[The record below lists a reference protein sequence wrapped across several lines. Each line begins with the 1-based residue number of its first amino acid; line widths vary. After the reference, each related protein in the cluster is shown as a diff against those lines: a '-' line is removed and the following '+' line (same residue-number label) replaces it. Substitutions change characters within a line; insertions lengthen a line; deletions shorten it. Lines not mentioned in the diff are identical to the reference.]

1 MGLQA
6 TLKASWLVGALSLF
20 VYRPNLL
27 TICLALFFSLL
38 AFLTTRGRDLIVVLA
53 LSLAFLLYFLV
64 DQKALDRQANQ
75 PEKKRQS
82 YTILAYPDERTTNS
96 QGRVAGIGRLKSS
109 GERVYYYYQAK
120 DPEDLARFRSL
131 AGPTLMTGQGDLTPM
146 MSATN
151 FYQFDFKEFA
161 KTKRIT
167 HQVRLQEVDL
177 RSNQAASWFDRLN
190 AQFHHWHAIL
200 SDHAKALP
208 NPVRNYALALLLGSK
223 DQTLYDDNP
232 KIQELGLIHL
242 FSLSGFHVAF
252 LITVIRW
259 LGRLVGLYQEL
270 TLAIMALCLIGFY
283 WLTACPPILVRAVIA
298 GESRIFAQA
307 FNRRFASI
315 QIWSWSLLLTLVV
328 HPQILLTLGG
338 QLSFFLTLA
347 LAILPDY
354 WPTWQKGL
362 FLSVLTF
369 PLIVAQQYTWN
380 LWQSLAN
387 LIAIPVFSLVILP
400 VVLVAFFGQV
410 VPGLVTIANWL
421 VTMFDQA
428 VYWLGNLPGQIVIGA
443 LPWPILLVLGF
454 APWFLLGA
462 EKTGRRW
469 VVSTWLFA
477 FLTGFSLVHFP
488 RTGEFT
494 TFDIGQGDAA
504 LLREPYNKS
513 VTLIDTGGKV
523 SFQKTGFSG
532 QEATENKPYE
542 KQSWPKNQEGQARTV
557 IVPYLHA
564 HGISRINTLSLS
576 HQDQDHLGDARVILT
591 TFQVDQV
598 LLPAGMAGQPA
609 FLKKIQP
616 YLGKARVV
624 SVTDQI
630 QPANLPLR
638 VLHPFQPGIGENEDS
653 IALGGRVGPLVLF
666 TAGDLDQAGEK
677 KILAKYPDFRPN
689 LVKFGHHGSKT
700 ATNPAVMAEWQP
712 TYGLISAGRKNRY
725 GHPNQEVLE
734 IATRQK
740 MIVYDTRRQGM
751 LRYVYENHKKGHFQV
766 KSTNDLTNSKTTN

>member
-6 TLKASWLVGALSLF
+6 TLKAAWLVGALSLA
-20 VYRPNLL
+20 VYRSNSL

-38 AFLTTRGRDLIVVLA
+38 AFLTTRGRDLFVVLA
-53 LSLAFLLYFLV
+53 LSLSFLLYFLV
-64 DQKALDRQANQ
+64 DHKALDRQANL
-75 PEKKRQS
+75 PEEKGRL
-82 YTILAYPDERTTNS
+82 YTILAYPDERTINTD
-96 QGRVAGIGRLKSS
+96 GRVAGIGRLKSS
-109 GERVYYYYQAK
+109 GDRVYYYYQVK
-120 DPEDLARFRSL
+120 TPEDLARLRSS
-131 AGPTLMTGQGDLTPM
+131 AGPTLITGRGDLTPIM
-146 MSATN
+146 PATN

-177 RSNQAASWFDRLN
+177 RSNHTASWFDRMN
-190 AQFHHWHAIL
+190 AQFHHWHAAL
-200 SDHAKALP
+200 SDYAKALP

-252 LITVIRW
+252 LLAVIRL
-259 LGRLVGLYQEL
+259 LGRLVGLYQEV
-270 TLAIMALCLIGFY
+270 TLAIMALCLISFY

-298 GESRIFAQA
+298 GESRVLAQA
-307 FNRRFASI
+307 FNRRFSSI
-315 QIWSWSLLLTLVV
+315 QIWSWSLLLTLIV

-347 LAILPDY
+347 LALLPED
-354 WPTWQKGL
+354 WSTWQKGL

-380 LWQSLAN
+380 IWQSFVN
-387 LIAIPVFSLVILP
+387 LIAISVFSLVILP

-410 VPGLVTIANWL
+410 VPGLATLANWL
-421 VTMFDQA
+421 VTMFDQS

-462 EKTGRRW
+462 EKAGRRW
-469 VVSTWLFA
+469 VVGTWLLA
-477 FLTGFSLVHFP
+477 LIIGFFLVHFP

-504 LLREPYNKS
+504 LLREPYNKTI
-513 VTLIDTGGKV
+513 TLIDTGGKV
-523 SFQKTGFSG
+523 SFQKSGFSD
-532 QEATENKPYE
+532 QKATKNKPYE
-542 KQSWPKNQEGQARTV
+542 KQSWPKNQEGQVRSV

-598 LLPAGMAGQPA
+598 LLPAGMTNQPA

-616 YLGKARVV
+616 YLGKAKVV
-624 SVTDQI
+624 SVTDRV
-630 QPANLPLR
+630 QPANLPLQ

-666 TAGDLDQAGEK
+666 TAGDLDQVGEK
-677 KILAKYPDFRPN
+677 KILDKYPNFRPD

-734 IATRQK
+734 IAAKQK